1 MTAGR
6 FCPGNRSVWFWTLW
20 LLASLTIQGTGSLS
34 AQWLKEGQRELRS
47 PLLDGQPF
55 DLIILN
61 EAGDEAVLKVRP
73 PREAFPADPPQR
85 GMYIFDF
92 AVGDRFQVPFSSIA
106 TYKTFNDLLIE
117 EANRWLQERKFA
129 QAFRNYLY
137 VYDRG
142 GKSSPELVNAL
153 ERCLFEDAA
162 QNFQAGRFEFSL
174 TIFED
179 LYRRN
184 PDFRVPGIDRSLIEI
199 ILLCYDGII
208 RKDFENEEF
217 ISIPKKLGF
226 LVEKYPGDAQELKT
240 KWELA
245 FDQKVQE
252 LIDRARREAE
262 QGNGRLAHLASRQA
276 EQLRPADEGIKSLQ
290 NQIMQQYP
298 LIVVGT
304 TQPAGQIDGGRIDH
318 WGARRVGRLV
328 QRTFVELTGISEE
341 GGRYQ
346 FLNGSLRQTDDMG
359 YRYAFDFSPGS
370 AFYGVPEATPYDI
383 ASRLLAAADPD
394 SPVFNVSWQKLI
406 SSVRI
411 DRGQVLVTLRSP
423 FVMPLP
429 LMRIPY
435 ADSLPVNEVPDTSLF
450 PRASLLSGETQGSW
464 NSVRQDGPYQLVSQE
479 NRITTF
485 ERNRAY
491 APIPDNQHPVVV
503 EQLYRTGSMAV
514 DELMRGNIDVVD
526 RVPPADLEKLKRTPG
541 IVVRPYLVPTV
552 HMLVP
557 KIRGDLN
564 RSPYFRSG
572 LSHAI
577 DRNTLIGRVISGG
590 REISGNE
597 VISGPFPLGTDENE
611 QIGYAYNIQVRPTR
625 YNEQLAFV
633 LVTLSL
639 ILDAQAKDS
648 KAQKERE
655 EAERIRKQQIQA
667 AEQQAR
673 ENPESAAADL
683 PARNTEQLEASAT
696 QQPAPQ
702 SPPTDDG
709 YGQPDPDQPE
719 VLGESAAGLTGAKKD
734 ILKTEAPSLVL
745 AHPSSSTASESA
757 EAIARMWTSI
767 GIPTTT
773 RPLPAD
779 QSIPPDDD
787 WDFLYVEATM
797 EEPLTD
803 ILKLLGSD
811 GIATETS
818 AVLDQTLNNL
828 SNASSWRAASNHL
841 RRLHRQVAV
850 EMAVIPLYQVK
861 EHYAFRNTVAGVG
874 RELIHLYQHIERWKI
889 DVYGSDED

>member
-1 MTAGR
+1 VQSHLSV
-6 FCPGNRSVWFWTLW
+6 SVWRRI
-20 LLASLTIQGTGSLS
+20 LLASVLLLALTDQVQS
-34 AQWLKEGQRELRS
+34 QWLKEGESELRS
-47 PLLDGQPF
+47 PYLDGQPF
-55 DLIILN
+55 DLILLN
-61 EAGDEAVLKVRP
+61 EAGDHAVLKVRP
-73 PREAFPADPPQR
+73 PKEPFPDDPPLR

-92 AVGDRFQVPFSSIA
+92 FVGDRFQVPFSSIE

-117 EANRWLQERKFA
+117 EADRWLQDRKFA

-142 GKSSPELVNAL
+142 GKNNPDLVNAL
-153 ERCLFEDAA
+153 QRCLFEDAV
-162 QNFQAGRFEFSL
+162 QNFQGGRFEFSL

-208 RKDFENEEF
+208 KKDFENEEF
-217 ISIPKKLGF
+217 ASIPKKLGF
-226 LVEKYPGDAQELKT
+226 LVEKYPGDADDLKI
-240 KWELA
+240 KWEQA
-245 FDQKVQE
+245 FEQKVQE
-252 LIDRARREAE
+252 LIERARLEAAD
-262 QGNGRLAHLASRQA
+262 GNGRMAHLASRQA
-276 EQLRPADEGIKSLQ
+276 EQLRPGDEGIKALQ
-290 NQIMQQYP
+290 NEIMQQFP

-304 TQPAGQIDGGRIDH
+304 TQPGGDVDGGRIDH
-318 WGARRVGRLV
+318 WGARRVGRLI

-346 FLNGSLRQTDDMG
+346 FLNGSLRQIDEMG
-359 YRYAFDFSPGS
+359 YRYAFDFSPS
-370 AFYGVPEATPYDI
+370 PAFFGVPYATPYEI
-383 ASRLLAAADPD
+383 ASRLLAAADPN
-394 SPVFNVSWQKLI
+394 SPVFNVSWQKLLG
-406 SSVRI
+406 SVRI

-423 FVMPLP
+423 FVLPLP

-435 ADSLPVNEVPDTSLF
+435 ADPLPSDQQPEF
-450 PRASLLSGETQGSW
+450 ASLGSYDSQLRW
-464 NSVRQDGPYQLVSQE
+464 HSILQNGPYQIASHE

-485 ERNRAY
+485 ELNQQY

-514 DELMRGNIDVVD
+514 DELIRGNIDVVD
-526 RVPPADLEKLKRTPG
+526 RVPPADLEKLKRSPG
-541 IVVRPYLVPTV
+541 VVVRPYLVPTV

-564 RSPYFRSG
+564 NSPYFRSG

-577 DRNTLIGRVISGG
+577 DRNTLISRVISGG

-639 ILDAQAKDS
+639 ILDAQAKEA
-648 KAQKERE
+648 KAQKEKE
-655 EAERIRKQQIQA
+655 EGERIRQLQLLAAGNDQANSTDQSANPVAEAGTTATAEPQQ
-667 AEQQAR
+667 E
-673 ENPESAAADL
+673 
-683 PARNTEQLEASAT
+683 
-696 QQPAPQ
+696 
-702 SPPTDDG
+702 TDDG
-709 YGQPDPDQPE
+709 YGQPDPDQPS
-719 VLGESAAGLTGAKKD
+719 VLGDSAAGVTGAKKD
-734 ILKTEAPSLVL
+734 IQRTEAPSLVI
-745 AHPSSSTASESA
+745 AHPSGSTATESA
-757 EAIARMWTSI
+757 EAIARMWTTI
-767 GIPTTT
+767 GVPTTT
-773 RPLPAD
+773 RALRAD

-787 WDFLYVEATM
+787 WDFLYLEATM

-803 ILKLLGSD
+803 ILKLFGSS
-811 GIATETS
+811 GIAGETS

-828 SNASSWRAASNHL
+828 SNANSWRGASNNL